1 MPYGG
6 KIPADLLHK
15 TTRERNSVGCIMN
28 KISYITDSKSG
39 IVTSPDYPNK
49 YPSYANCIWEIIVPD
64 GTELNLIFLTFNT
77 EKKANP
83 TVGFFHY
90 SV

>member
-1 MPYGG
+1 
-6 KIPADLLHK
+6 
-15 TTRERNSVGCIMN
+15 MN

-39 IVTSPDYPNK
+39 IVTSPDYLNK

-83 TVGFFHY
+83 TVGIFNY